1 MAKDIC
7 NIVELSNYLKI
18 SVSMIRK
25 LVRQKEIPFFRIGNR
40 LYFDLQK
47 INLWVEKRQKLEEK
61 LFAF

>member
-1 MAKDIC
+1 MTKDIC

-47 INLWVEKRQKLEEK
+47 INLWVENRQKLEEK
-61 LFAF
+61 LFVF